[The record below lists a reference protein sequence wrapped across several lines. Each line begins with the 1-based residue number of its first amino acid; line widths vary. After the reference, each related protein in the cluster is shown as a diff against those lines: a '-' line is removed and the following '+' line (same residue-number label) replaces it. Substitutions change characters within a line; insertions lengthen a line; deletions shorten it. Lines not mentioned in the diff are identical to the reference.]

1 VRQITRRLAVAL
13 GLVVVALLALGAV
26 PSALGSGP
34 TYHLV
39 VTETDDPAP
48 AANVSDLSERR
59 YPYLAEA
66 LAASDGR
73 SSGYR
78 RGRFGLKESFAHS
91 PFDEVSA
98 LAAQN
103 RDARVE
109 TADGTVVVRIRVDG
123 ERYRVEVRR

>member
-13 GLVVVALLALGAV
+13 GVVVVALLALGAV
-26 PSALGSGP
+26 PSTLGSGEP
-34 TYHLV
+34 YHLV
-39 VTETDDPAP
+39 VTETDASGP

-59 YPYLAEA
+59 YPYLTEA
-66 LAASDGR
+66 LAAPDGR

-109 TADGTVVVRIRVDG
+109 TAAGGRAVRVRVDG

>member
-1 VRQITRRLAVAL
+1 VRQITRRVAVAI

-26 PSALGSGP
+26 PSALGTGA

-39 VTETDDPAP
+39 VTETDASGP

-59 YPYLAEA
+59 YPYLTEA
-66 LAASDGR
+66 LAAPDGR

-78 RGRFGLKESFAHS
+78 RGRFGLKEAFDHS

-103 RDARVE
+103 RDAQVE
-109 TADGTVVVRIRVDG
+109 TADGDRAVRVVTDG